1 MIKQKKNQIKKRLAI
16 AINITMFMF
25 FLSVFFKVSFVRE
38 LKSYFDFVLARKD
51 IFLVEFYDLSS
62 LAAMINR
69 LDILNEV
76 FPLVEIFYVG
86 ILFAIYSYVIYEI
99 KTLLTGNVLS
109 KKYHFN
115 TKQNSTVKTNE
126 IYLENLRFL
135 CWEIK
140 TCFLKAFWR
149 CI

>member
-86 ILFAIYSYVIYEI
+86 ILFALYTYVFFEI
-99 KTLLTGNVLS
+99 ASFFTGKVSS
-109 KKYHFN
+109 KKVQIKSRHN
-115 TKQNSTVKTNE
+115 HQIKTNE

-135 CWEIK
+135 C
-140 TCFLKAFWR
+140 
-149 CI
+149 